1 MASTP
6 DWTDGPCYLVV
17 AEAPSRF
24 ELAQD
29 VLQTSSAPRGL
40 VPLIES
46 SPGRIRTVDPL
57 FVRQVPSPLGH
68 RTMLLFVE
76 RRPWDSNPQVFRP
89 AVFKTASS
97 PIRVTSVSY
106 EQSTGDRNRTCGLL
120 RPTSG
125 WCPEPDATTNSCYP
139 GSGAKYTAMLAHTSQ
154 ARGRGFEPLS
164 PDSKS
169 GSLPLA
175 DPRISSLRVPCGSRT
190 RLSSLEGWRLC
201 RSANGTVF
209 CFSGRSESRTR
220 KAVSMLGPG
229 TDAQRWSR
237 GGCHHQLACPSI
249 FKSSGGRNRTCTHP
263 LNKRLP
269 YRLATP
275 EFLWKC

>member
-6 DWTDGPCYLVV
+6 NWTDGPCC
-17 AEAPSRF
+17 S
-24 ELAQD
+24 
-29 VLQTSSAPRGL
+29 
-40 VPLIES
+40 S

-106 EQSTGDRNRTCGLL
+106 ESKHRGQESNL
-120 RPTSG
+120 RPSG
-125 WCPEPDATTNSCYP
+125 SEPDATTNSCYP
-139 GSGAKYTAMLAHTSQ
+139 GSGNAKDRAMLALVRQ

-175 DPRISSLRVPCGSRT
+175 DPRIGFIESAMRESNPPVQLGRLAPLPIGQWHIFLLQRKERESNSQGSVSARP
-190 RLSSLEGWRLC
+190 LSR
-201 RSANGTVF
+201 
-209 CFSGRSESRTR
+209 
-220 KAVSMLGPG
+220 
-229 TDAQRWSR
+229 
-237 GGCHHQLACPSI
+237 
-249 FKSSGGRNRTCTHP
+249 
-263 LNKRLP
+263 RLP
-269 YRLATP
+269 SPIGLPFRIPKLRWQESNLHSSA
-275 EFLWKC
+275 

>member
-68 RTMLLFVE
+68 RTMLFLVE

-97 PIRVTSVSY
+97 PIRVTSVRYDLKHRGQES
-106 EQSTGDRNRTCGLL
+106 NL
-120 RPTSG
+120 RPSG
-125 WCPEPDATTNSCYP
+125 SEPDATTNSCYP
-139 GSGAKYTAMLAHTSQ
+139 GSGNAKDRALAALTS
-154 ARGRGFEPLS
+154 P
-164 PDSKS
+164 
-169 GSLPLA
+169 
-175 DPRISSLRVPCGSRT
+175 
-190 RLSSLEGWRLC
+190 
-201 RSANGTVF
+201 
-209 CFSGRSESRTR
+209 
-220 KAVSMLGPG
+220 
-229 TDAQRWSR
+229 
-237 GGCHHQLACPSI
+237 
-249 FKSSGGRNRTCTHP
+249 SSGKRIRTSIT
-263 LNKRLP
+263 
-269 YRLATP
+269 
-275 EFLWKC
+275 